1 MGRKILFKF
10 EDKFKEKAL
19 YLYIDVTI
27 GDHYYTTLLPDLVPV
42 RHQLREM
49 PLLALEARLA
59 KWY

>member
-19 YLYIDVTI
+19 YNLYTLMSQLETT
-27 GDHYYTTLLPDLVPV
+27 TTLVPDLVPV

-49 PLLALEARLA
+49 PLLALEARLL
-59 KWY
+59 KCY